1 MQNMQSSHIHNK
13 YTRMLILTC
22 LVLSGLICNLQ
33 AQIISPAGKLISNT
47 AMDAFL
53 KKQMD
58 SLQLPGV
65 SIAFINKGKIVYHR
79 ALGIKDIKTKA
90 PVDEQSI
97 FEAASLSK
105 PIFTYWVLKMA
116 DRGILSLD
124 TPLYKYLPYPDIAHD
139 ERYKLITA
147 RMVLSH
153 QSGLPN
159 WRFFPADSALHVK
172 PGNLYLKFTPGT
184 SFFYSGEGF
193 LYLGKVIAHLLN
205 RSLQNIEPVFE
216 QEVTVPLHMAHS
228 SFTANPYILKH
239 KVSGHQEGHV
249 DPVGGSNWPVLPS
262 LQIDS
267 NTFNP
272 AATLHTN
279 ALDYATFIIALMK
292 DKGLSKNSIRE
303 MFRPQLTVPLAE
315 DFRKAGYSTWGLGIA
330 IAQSPVGTFYLH
342 SGNNGN
348 FQSGFLMDKARQ
360 SGYVFFTNCD
370 HGNTFNEKLEAFLS
384 LK

>member
-1 MQNMQSSHIHNK
+1 MQNMRSSHIYNK
-13 YTRMLILTC
+13 YTRLLILTC
-22 LVLSGLICNLQ
+22 LVLSRLICNVQ
-33 AQIISPAGKLISNT
+33 AQIISPAGKLISNA

-53 KKQMD
+53 QKQMD
-58 SLQLPGV
+58 SLQLPGL

-79 ALGIKDIKTKA
+79 ALGIKDIKTKE

-105 PIFTYWVLKMA
+105 PIFAYWVLKMA
-116 DRGILSLD
+116 DRGLLRLD
-124 TPLYKYLPYPDIAHD
+124 TPLYKYLPYPDIAQD

-159 WRFFPADSALHVK
+159 WRFFTADSSLHVK
-172 PGNLYLKFTPGT
+172 QGDLYLNFKPGT
-184 SFFYSGEGF
+184 SFNYSGEGF
-193 LYLGKVIAHLLN
+193 LYLGKVVAHLLN
-205 RSLQNIEPVFE
+205 RSLQNIEPLFE
-216 QEVTVPLHMAHS
+216 REVAIPLHMPHS
-228 SFTANPYILKH
+228 SYTANPYILKH
-239 KVSGHQEGHV
+239 KVRGHQAGHV
-249 DPVGGSNWPVLPS
+249 DPANGLNWPIIPS
-262 LQIDS
+262 ISIDS

-272 AATLHTN
+272 AASLHTN
-279 ALDYATFIIALMK
+279 ALDYAAFLIALMN
-292 DKGLSKNSIRE
+292 DQGLSTNSIHE
-303 MFRPQLTVPLAE
+303 MFRQQLTVPLPE

-348 FQSGFLMDKARQ
+348 FQSSFLMDKTRQ

-370 HGNTFNEKLEAFLS
+370 HGNTFNEKLMAFLA

>member
-1 MQNMQSSHIHNK
+1 MQNMRSSQTHNK
-13 YTRMLILTC
+13 STRLLILTC
-22 LVLSGLICNLQ
+22 LVLSGLICNLK
-33 AQIISPAGKLISNT
+33 AQIISPAGKRISNA

-53 KKQMD
+53 KNQMD

-79 ALGIKDIKTKA
+79 ALGIKDIKTKE

-105 PIFTYWVLKMA
+105 PIFAYWVLKMA
-116 DRGILSLD
+116 DRGLLSLD
-124 TPLYKYLPYPDIAHD
+124 TPLYKYLPYPDIAQD

-159 WRFFPADSALHVK
+159 WRFFTADSSLHVK
-172 PGNLYLKFTPGT
+172 QGDLYLNFKPGT
-184 SFFYSGEGF
+184 SFNYSGEGF
-193 LYLGKVIAHLLN
+193 LYLGKVVAHLLN
-205 RSLQNIEPVFE
+205 RSLQNIEPLFE
-216 QEVTVPLHMAHS
+216 REVAIQLHMPHS
-228 SFTANPYILKH
+228 SYTAYPYILKH
-239 KVSGHQEGHV
+239 KVRGHQDGHI
-249 DPVGGSNWPVLPS
+249 DPANGLNWPIIPS
-262 LQIDS
+262 ISIDS

-272 AATLHTN
+272 AASLHTN
-279 ALDYATFIIALMK
+279 ALDYAAFLIALMN
-292 DKGLSKNSIRE
+292 DQGLSTNSIHE
-303 MFRPQLTVPLAE
+303 MFRQQLTVPLPE

-330 IAQSPVGTFYLH
+330 IAQISPGTIYLH

-348 FQSGFLMDKARQ
+348 FQSAFMMDKVRQ